1 MYETCTINRP
11 LSDDNMNKISEN
23 MMNQLKEIARTQYE
37 KDE

>member
-1 MYETCTINRP
+1 MHRKAY
-11 LSDDNMNKISEN
+11 DDNMNKISEN